1 MKMRFL
7 ESLFCNVVW
16 LLWIGLS
23 VDRSGV
29 RPEERPTSLGSSGE
43 ACRRLMPDRAILP
56 GW

>member
-1 MKMRFL
+1 MRFL

-29 RPEERPTSLGSSGE
+29 RPEERPTSVGSSGE